1 MIFIIFVLAIL
12 CIILGLH
19 LFSLKRGIQDLRKD
33 FNEIKENSQAE
44 RHLNLSVPDGELE
57 RLAVE
62 INEYIS
68 CHYQEL
74 EKLKSSSE
82 EIRKE
87 ITYISHDLRTPLT
100 SILGYME
107 LLFDDSMTTEQKE
120 IYEVIHRRSYQLR
133 DLVEQLYEYAR
144 LGNQE
149 FYYDMERLDISR
161 ILKEHLLSFYP
172 EFKRKKID
180 FEPVF
185 SQAVE
190 PLWIK
195 ADRKCLERVLSNLTS
210 NTIKYSGG
218 EAKVILKKEK
228 NSICLTYQTKKG
240 DLSEYDIAHM
250 FDRFYTKDGRQ
261 QSKESSGLGLA
272 ITRLFVEQMGGS
284 IEAYANQEYLYIK
297 CNFFI
302 FHSVSLC

>member
-1 MIFIIFVLAIL
+1 MIIITLALGIL

-19 LFSLKRGIQDLRKD
+19 LFSLRRGIQYLRKD
-33 FNEIKENSQAE
+33 FHEIKESRQAE

-62 INEYIS
+62 INEYIA
-68 CHYQEL
+68 CYYQEL
-74 EKLKSSSE
+74 ENLRNNSE

-87 ITYISHDLRTPLT
+87 ITHISHDLRTPLT

-107 LLFDDSMTTEQKE
+107 LLYDDNMTDEQKE
-120 IYEVIHRRSYQLR
+120 IYEVIRRRSYQLS

-149 FYYDMERLDISR
+149 FYYDMERLDLYR

-172 EFKRKKID
+172 EFEQNNID
-180 FEPVF
+180 FEPIF
-185 SQAVE
+185 PQTLE
-190 PLWIK
+190 PLWIR

-228 NSICLTYQTKKG
+228 KSICMTYQTKRG

-261 QSKESSGLGLA
+261 HAKQSSGLGLA
-272 ITRLFVEQMGGS
+272 ITRLFVEQMGGN
-284 IEAYANQEYLYIK
+284 IEACADQEYLYIN
-297 CNFFI
+297 CRFSHF
-302 FHSVSLC
+302 S